1 MTDFDTVVNTAW
13 NFILNTVLPF
23 VLNSLVPSL
32 SIPMSQWSGSP
43 GV

>member
-1 MTDFDTVVNTAW
+1 MADFDAVVNTPW

-23 VLNSLVPSL
+23 VLNSLVPSIF
-32 SIPMSQWSGSP
+32 IPMSQWLGIP

>member
-1 MTDFDTVVNTAW
+1 MADFDTAVNAAW

-23 VLNSLVPSL
+23 VLNSLVPTL
-32 SIPMSQWSGSP
+32 SIPMSQWSGIP

>member
-1 MTDFDTVVNTAW
+1 MADFDTVVNTPW

-23 VLNSLVPSL
+23 VLNSLVPSIF
-32 SIPMSQWSGSP
+32 IPMSQWSGIP